1 LVMTRVIGSNK
12 KIIIIEH
19 HVKKIRTIIHNLKKK
34 IRLQI
39 FASSAWHVNSKW
51 KSLKSSQCT
60 FVYVWSTFLSLSP
73 KSSVRAYFL
82 QNYANLA
89 NWLRINDAQLPNLL
103 QDLP

>member
-1 LVMTRVIGSNK
+1 MVMTRVIGSNK

-19 HVKKIRTIIHNLKKK
+19 HVKKIRTINHNLKKK

-39 FASSAWHVNSKW
+39 FANSAWHVNSKW

-73 KSSVRAYFL
+73 KSSVQAKKIMFCL
-82 QNYANLA
+82 V
-89 NWLRINDAQLPNLL
+89 
-103 QDLP
+103 

>member
-1 LVMTRVIGSNK
+1 MVMTRVIGSNK

-19 HVKKIRTIIHNLKKK
+19 HVTKIRTIIHNLKRK

-51 KSLKSSQCT
+51 KNLKSSQCT

-73 KSSVRAYFL
+73 KSSVQAKKIMFCL
-82 QNYANLA
+82 V
-89 NWLRINDAQLPNLL
+89 
-103 QDLP
+103 